1 MTFFYNLNKKLKEV
15 LDTPKSENKQLN
27 ESAAVGYSEG
37 TKKADLSPG
46 EKIWKDK
53 LALQDPKN
61 RRGSQ
66 DWARRAQKQGWELND
81 QGEWGRYVGG
91 KWHPKYDTS
100 EGAYEDINDLQEEGL
115 PADKTSAQNTLNA
128 MSNSNDQDM
137 IRDLQKKAGVPVTG
151 KVQPQ
156 QPGQQPMA
164 EDDMEEG
171 NAFGKA
177 VADAK
182 KDGIQPGE
190 KIKVGG
196 KTYPVKESNKSAS
209 NEQEVHEAWD
219 DMLKDVERRAGEM
232 KKGEKVK
239 SHKGEIEKIDGG
251 IRHTRDYNPKT
262 GETDTDQTDT
272 DKEQANSERRG
283 RGRPRGSKRSTGAK
297 GPSGKSKLM
306 TKEQANMMKHSFV
319 ILDKSLLDQIA
330 DMNGAEVDPDAGTVD
345 TWNEN
350 TARQLIAFAQKN
362 PKRLKQ
368 AQSMNTAGMKPMAQP
383 VGGTASGPEYNLK
396 EEGDLKAAMKLLK
409 KAGYKVEKA
418 QELDEKAVS
427 VAQQQAAGVAL
438 SAKRAGKKPSGEGAA
453 AQMADMSKKELEK
466 LASTKHAGL
475 PKKKKKEDVGET
487 TVSGSVATA
496 TDTPKSKSKGGVTFG
511 KGIYDSLNREL
522 EGMIAESMNVSV
534 NMSVDEHGE
543 PRKSVSV
550 NAEGEDAEKLAQLLN
565 LAGIVSKADGH
576 SDCGC
581 GTTPCSC
588 DEMVDEN
595 APDWPTQPETTGGD
609 DPQMTRWAG
618 GLNKPKETGQT
629 TAPVV
634 NRDPRRGS
642 AGPSE
647 YYSDVNES
655 ADIGM
660 KLYQEYKSYKAK

>member
-15 LDTPKSENKQLN
+15 LDTPKSEHKQL
-27 ESAAVGYSEG
+27 VEG
-37 TKKADLSPG
+37 ATPG
-46 EKIWKDK
+46 EKKRKEEFDLMTPDNRK
-53 LALQDPKN
+53 AALAQD
-61 RRGSQ
+61 
-66 DWARRAQKQGWELND
+66 RRAQKKGWEQND

-100 EGAYEDINDLQEEGL
+100 EGIEENFVNND
-115 PADKTSAQNTLNA
+115 KSAAQAALNA
-128 MSNSNDQDM
+128 MAGAAGHGSDDAM

-151 KVQPQ
+151 KIQPQ
-156 QPGQQPMA
+156 QSGQQTSAVA
-164 EDDMEEG
+164 EDDVEEG
-171 NAFGKA
+171 NDFTGARLDAIKAGKSSF
-177 VADAK
+177 V
-182 KDGIQPGE
+182 
-190 KIKVGG
+190 VGG
-196 KTYPVKESNKSAS
+196 RKYKVTGDTSDEKALE
-209 NEQEVHEAWD
+209 EAWD
-219 DMLKDVERRAGEM
+219 DMLKDVESRAGEL

-239 SHKGEIEKIDGG
+239 GHKGEIEKIDGG
-251 IRHTRDYNPKT
+251 IRHTRSYDPKT
-262 GETDTDQTDT
+262 GETDTGDEPASGE
-272 DKEQANSERRG
+272 KRG
-283 RGRPRGSKRSTGAK
+283 RGRPRGSKKSMGAK

-319 ILDKSLLDQIA
+319 ILDKSLMDQIA
-330 DMNGAEVDPDAGTVD
+330 DMSGAEVDPDAGTVD

-362 PKRLKQ
+362 PNRLKR

-418 QELDEKAVS
+418 EELDEKAESIV
-427 VAQQQAAGVAL
+427 QQQAAGVAL
-438 SAKRAGKKPSGEGAA
+438 KAKRAGKKPAGTGAA
-453 AQMADMSKKELEK
+453 AQMADMSEKELEK
-466 LASTKHAGL
+466 LASTKHEGL
-475 PKKKKKEDVGET
+475 PKRKKKEDVGET

-496 TDTPKSKSKGGVTFG
+496 TDAPKSKAKGGLTFG

-534 NMSVDEHGE
+534 NMSIDEHGE
-543 PRKSVSV
+543 PRKTVSV
-550 NAEGEDAEKLAQLLN
+550 NAEGEDAEKLAELLN
-565 LAGIVSKADGH
+565 LAGIVSKAEHHG
-576 SDCGC
+576 DCGC

-588 DEMVDEN
+588 EEIVDEN

-642 AGPSE
+642 FGPVE
-647 YYSDVNES
+647 YNASVNES
-655 ADIGM
+655 SDIDM
-660 KLYQEYKSYKAK
+660 KLYQEYKNFKAK